1 MMVRN
6 QFFITIVSLGIFT
19 AVTVSCSSENPIN
32 EQTPSAISD
41 PLYGGIKEGFARAT
55 EVQPLQFPHDHG
67 PHPNFGTEWWYF
79 TGNLES
85 EEGRRF
91 GYELALFRIGLKPGR
106 PHRPSH
112 WATQH
117 VYMGHFALTDVANG
131 QFHFHERFAR
141 NAAGLAGARPQPFA
155 VWLEDWS
162 VHALPANDSVWTLR
176 AAADGVS
183 VALELNALKPIVLHG
198 DRGLSQKSAELGNA
212 SYYYSITRLATRGTV
227 TVGDDQ
233 IPVSG
238 TSWMDREWSTSAL
251 SAEQAGWDW
260 FGLQLSDDSEL
271 MFYRLRRHDGN
282 TDTHSSGT
290 WVNPQ
295 GQAYLLRND
304 NVVIDALDTW
314 SSPRGD
320 RYPSRLRL
328 TVKSLDLT
336 LDVTPVLANQEL
348 DVSVRYWEG
357 AVDVRGRRAGKS
369 LTGRGYMEL
378 TGYGETDAAQ

>member
-1 MMVRN
+1 MARN
-6 QFFITIVSLGIFT
+6 KFFITIVSLGIFT
-19 AVTVSCSSENPIN
+19 TVTLTFSRENSVSEQAPSEISSVNLGEF
-32 EQTPSAISD
+32 
-41 PLYGGIKEGFARAT
+41 KEGFTRAT
-55 EVQPLQFPHDHG
+55 EVRPLRFPHDHG
-67 PHPNFGTEWWYF
+67 PHPDFGTEWWYF

-106 PHRPSH
+106 PHRSSR

-183 VALELNALKPIVLHG
+183 ATLELNALKPVVLQG
-198 DRGLSQKSAELGNA
+198 DRGLSQKSAEPGNA

-227 TVGDDQ
+227 TVKNDKLA
-233 IPVSG
+233 VSG
-238 TSWMDREWSTSAL
+238 TSWMDHEWSTSAL
-251 SAEQAGWDW
+251 SAKQSGWDW
-260 FGLQLSDDSEL
+260 FGLHLADDSEL

-282 TDTHSSGT
+282 ADPHSSGT

-295 GQAYLLRND
+295 GQSYILRNND
-304 NVVIDALDTW
+304 VVVDVLDTW
-314 SSPRGD
+314 RSPRGG

-328 TVKSLDLT
+328 TVKSLDLM

-378 TGYGETDAAQ
+378 TGYGETNAAQ